1 VVVLAPELERTP
13 YWELHGRPL
22 RRPAQGE
29 GPSRELLVARW
40 KSFSGK
46 GVPGSGGL
54 WTTQPAQTLVALRCH
69 AEHATMPKTG
79 CWAVA
84 RPRRS
89 CGLFVIHCT
98 NRVIVIPMLS

>member
-1 VVVLAPELERTP
+1 LLRVDPERLVVVLAPELERTP

-46 GVPGSGGL
+46 
-54 WTTQPAQTLVALRCH
+54 
-69 AEHATMPKTG
+69 
-79 CWAVA
+79 
-84 RPRRS
+84 
-89 CGLFVIHCT
+89 
-98 NRVIVIPMLS
+98 

>member
-1 VVVLAPELERTP
+1 VEELQRQVAKARTVIP
-13 YWELHGRPL
+13 
-22 RRPAQGE
+22 
-29 GPSRELLVARW
+29 VATCL
-40 KSFSGK
+40 

-54 WTTQPAQTLVALRCH
+54 WTTQPAQTLVALRRH

>member
-1 VVVLAPELERTP
+1 MANGLLLRSDLHALFDEGLLRVDPERLVVVLAPELERTP

-46 GVPGSGGL
+46 
-54 WTTQPAQTLVALRCH
+54 
-69 AEHATMPKTG
+69 
-79 CWAVA
+79 
-84 RPRRS
+84 
-89 CGLFVIHCT
+89 
-98 NRVIVIPMLS
+98 